1 MSLWIATRD
10 LNIEEVLTFSSPG
23 KMLACFL
30 SRYLTPEHPPGP
42 VASED
47 FLEM

>member
-1 MSLWIATRD
+1 M
-10 LNIEEVLTFSSPG
+10 EEVLDFFVAR
-23 KMLACFL
+23 KNACLL
-30 SRYLTPEHPPGP
+30 SLEVSNTEHPPGP